1 MFQRRSELV
10 ELDLIR
16 VLLRRVRALVRVREP
31 GLPLRRPADLA
42 RGIVLDEIPW
52 RSPSPSCLRTSARC
66 PQNVL
71 LASRSTGRGFRRRS
85 FRSASASR
93 GGAAY

>member
-1 MFQRRSELV
+1 VGSIPAPPLEAFERTCDVCLKRRQNGRRLWTPSLGRMFQRRSELV

-42 RGIVLDEIPW
+42 RGIVLDE
-52 RSPSPSCLRTSARC
+52 SGLR
-66 PQNVL
+66 
-71 LASRSTGRGFRRRS
+71 
-85 FRSASASR
+85 
-93 GGAAY
+93 